1 MALAR
6 GLTTL
11 RLLNFYRTSIGKKIV
26 VALSGAAMFLFL
38 IAHMLGNLKIYG
50 GQGDIDS
57 YSHHLRTFMEDFFGY
72 AGFLWIA
79 RVGLL
84 AAVLLHVVTIVL
96 LAKQNRRARPEGYR
110 HKHRSARS
118 IASMTMMISGP
129 LILLYIIFH
138 ILQFTTG
145 TIQPTPFQEGAVY
158 FNLWHAFQVW
168 WIALIYIVMMGFI
181 CLHLYHGVWSMFQSL
196 GINNQDRNI
205 ILRWFSTLSAF
216 AIFLGFISVPTLI
229 WCDLLPP
236 PSEEV
241 MKEYQVSIDEGS
253 VLVVKEGGRHEP

>member
-1 MALAR
+1 MR
-6 GLTTL
+6 I
-11 RLLNFYRTSIGKKIV
+11 LNFYRTSIGKKIV

-50 GQGDIDS
+50 GQADIDS

-84 AAVLLHVVTIVL
+84 AAVLLHVVTIIL
-96 LAKQNRRARPEGYR
+96 LVRQNRKARPEGYR
-110 HKHRSARS
+110 HRHRSARTW
-118 IASMTMMISGP
+118 ASMTMMLSGP
-129 LILLYIIFH
+129 LILIYIVFH

-168 WIALIYIVMMGFI
+168 WIALIYIVMMAFI

-196 GINNQDRNI
+196 GVNNQDRNRG
-205 ILRWFSTLSAF
+205 LRWFSTVSAVV
-216 AIFLGFISVPTLI
+216 IFLGFTSVPALI

-241 MKEYQVSIDEGS
+241 MKEEHVSTDEGDS
-253 VLVVKEGGRHEP
+253 LIFKEEGPHAS